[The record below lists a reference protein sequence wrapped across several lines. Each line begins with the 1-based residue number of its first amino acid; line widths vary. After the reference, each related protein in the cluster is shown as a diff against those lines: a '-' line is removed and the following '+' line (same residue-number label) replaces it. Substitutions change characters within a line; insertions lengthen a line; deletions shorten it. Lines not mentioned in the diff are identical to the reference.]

1 MLRHD
6 IICRPGLANSF
17 SQASEQSF
25 WKVCVCLSHLQKPIL
40 IMLQHSANLSLVCSA
55 AKLDST
61 QSASFW
67 MPWCRACEH
76 VKRHWR

>member
-1 MLRHD
+1 MLPHD
-6 IICRPGLANSF
+6 YICWPGPANSF
-17 SQASEQSF
+17 SQTSEQSF
-25 WKVCVCLSHLQKPIL
+25 CKACVCLSELQKPIL
-40 IMLQHSANLSLVCSA
+40 IVLQDSANLSLVCSA

-67 MPWCRACEH
+67 MPWCRPCEH